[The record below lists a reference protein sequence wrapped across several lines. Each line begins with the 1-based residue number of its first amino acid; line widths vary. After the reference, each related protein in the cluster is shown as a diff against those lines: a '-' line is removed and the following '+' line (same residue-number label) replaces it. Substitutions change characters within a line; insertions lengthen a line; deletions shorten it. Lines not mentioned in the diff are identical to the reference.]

1 MHTDSNVLSAV
12 ITRFPGKAKTLE
24 ILFQKDEDFR
34 EICEDFYL
42 CKEVINKIIITDA
55 RKNKVLKDY
64 KDALK
69 ELELEMLAY
78 MNDNITEND
87 Y

>member
-12 ITRFPGKAKTLE
+12 KNKFPGKAKTLE

-42 CKEVINKIIITDA
+42 CKKAINKIIITDA

-87 Y
+87 N